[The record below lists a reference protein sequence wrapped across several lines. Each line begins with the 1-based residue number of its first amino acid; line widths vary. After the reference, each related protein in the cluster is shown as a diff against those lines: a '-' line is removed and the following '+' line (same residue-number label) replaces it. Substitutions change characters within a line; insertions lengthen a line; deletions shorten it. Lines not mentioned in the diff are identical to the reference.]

1 MKTRTSVMAVVLAVM
16 MAGAAFA
23 GSLEAPAAPDDPA
36 SAMYTLESIYQ
47 RLATGAAGA
56 TRVGPFAEPDSAPSP
71 TGHTLGDVMSK
82 APAVD
87 NVKGAKP
94 EDVKAG
100 KTFWGLR
107 SDGAWGLQT
116 GASGVY
122 VGGVASYF
130 TCNGALSPKNRWCDQ
145 GDGTVMDM
153 LSGLVW
159 LKDTNC
165 IANLAGVNKTGKLN
179 WYDAGKWVSGLKSG
193 VCGLTDGSVEGKWRV
208 PNSYELSALTN
219 VTEAEASLYKSP
231 ALFSNVQEYYYWSAT
246 ASTDDP
252 AYAWVVYPG
261 GHMLYFDKTSPNF
274 VCPVR

>member
-36 SAMYTLESIYQ
+36 SAMFTLESIYQ
-47 RLATGAAGA
+47 RLATGAAG
-56 TRVGPFAEPDSAPSP
+56 TKRVGPFAEPASAPSP

-87 NVKGAKP
+87 NVNGVTPAEVPK
-94 EDVKAG
+94 G

-116 GASGVY
+116 GSGSVR
-122 VGGVASYF
+122 VGVASDF
-130 TCNGALSPKNRWCDQ
+130 TCKGAMSPNNRWCDQ

-159 LKDTNC
+159 LKNANC
-165 IANLAGVNKTGKLN
+165 KANLTGINKTETLN
-179 WYDAGKWVSGLKSG
+179 WSDAEKWVSGVKSG
-193 VCGLTDGSVEGKWRV
+193 VCGLTDGSVEGKWRQ
-208 PNSYELSALTN
+208 PTKDELTALSSGI
-219 VTEAEASLYKSP
+219 EAVLYKSP
-231 ALFSNVQEYYYWSAT
+231 ALFRNVQSYFYWSAT
-246 ASTDDP
+246 PGADYTT
-252 AYAWVVYPG
+252 YAWIVGLGDGRVG
-261 GHMLYFDKTSPNF
+261 NDVKTSTYY
-274 VCPVR
+274 VWPVR